1 MTKIKKSNRKNKR
14 KSNCKNIIKKQGGA
28 RDFYAKFIL
37 IINSMQQISLNKL
50 DETKEFLGIYNHFFS
65 QIKEL
70 NKIKLEEKKIKFALN
85 ISKFFNET
93 DRLLFNLQYVNNYL
107 LQNSLIENNE
117 DNKTILI
124 RLYDRINDNI
134 NNINNLHKKIK
145 ETKNEKLKL
154 NYKKQ
159 ISININNI
167 NNFKNQFIILIH
179 TFTPRIFSNLTQNIS
194 NNEKIIKENLCS
206 FCSIEKKKIIKK
218 NQYQKEILEL
228 FPSFNE
234 EINPCNVKKFIQN
247 YTKQINIRI
256 NNIIKSDDYTTLKE
270 YSGKINI
277 RGGGFLKTENK
288 IQKFNNL
295 LKDISELPEDKKLSK
310 EILKNT
316 INELI
321 KKHNCEEWIIIKDE
335 QSMDDLFKN
344 INDNLAGMRNTQ
356 ANIANIMSHPHGN
369 NQEESVN
376 ELAAELGINLNNINS
391 VNNNLGSVNSN
402 NIEDNLS
409 LGWNLILS
417 NSLNKSR
424 SLKDLIII
432 LSNMNS
438 ILNEYNDQIN
448 LKNIS
453 MENLE
458 KAFS

>member
-28 RDFYAKFIL
+28 RDFYTKFIL

-65 QIKEL
+65 QIQEL
-70 NKIKLEEKKIKFALN
+70 NKIKLEEKKLQFYSN

-93 DRLLFNLQYVNNYL
+93 DRLLFNLQYINNYL
-107 LQNSLIENNE
+107 LQNSLIENDE

-124 RLYDRINDNI
+124 KFYDRINEKIKNI
-134 NNINNLHKKIK
+134 NDLYEKIK
-145 ETKNEKLKL
+145 EIKNEKLKS
-154 NYKKQ
+154 NYMTRILQ
-159 ISININNI
+159 NINII
-167 NNFKNQFIILIH
+167 NNFKNQFIMIIH
-179 TFTPRIFSNLTQNIS
+179 TFTPRIFLNLTQNIS
-194 NNEKIIKENLCS
+194 NNKKIIKDNLCS
-206 FCSIEKKKIIKK
+206 FCSIDKKSIKKK
-218 NQYQKEILEL
+218 NDYQVEILNL

-234 EINPCNVKKFIQN
+234 EINPCNIKNFIQN

-256 NNIIKSDDYTTLKE
+256 SNIIKSDDYTKLKE

-277 RGGGFLKTENK
+277 RGGGLFKTENK

-321 KKHNCEEWIIIKDE
+321 KKHNCREWISIKDK

-356 ANIANIMSHPHGN
+356 ANIANIMSQPLGN
-369 NQEESVN
+369 NQEVSVN
-376 ELAAELGINLNNINS
+376 ELAAEFGINLNNVNS

-402 NIEDNLS
+402 NIDDDFS
-409 LGWNLILS
+409 LGWNLVLTD
-417 NSLNKSR
+417 SLNRSR
-424 SLKDLIII
+424 CLKDLIII

-453 MENLE
+453 MKNLE
-458 KAFS
+458 KEFS